1 MKQTK
6 HILFSLS
13 LLATSLLAGCDSV
26 LGTDDIIGNNGDTM
40 EVAFTR
46 SGEGSSATSGFLIF
60 WKNSLNDF
68 FTTEVSDLNAYK
80 STKFNTGEPYP
91 KNGTVKATGYSP
103 ANMKR
108 TNDYKTLT
116 LPDGTTPGTLDV
128 CTASEIIE
136 GTFNSPFSKTMS
148 FGHTLTKVT
157 FIAQRDETM
166 KESKDVKNIQI
177 TIPANY
183 LTTQWKWNNAKYV
196 ADSEA
201 KATTPLAL
209 SHNEVLVSTDP
220 SEIGVAYLMLPAQN
234 SGILNDINIQ
244 ADILPIKSTIV
255 EKRLNQTVSAQL
267 YEANNSGPVDNA
279 APGDAY
285 EILIKFQ
292 QNSFTLEA
300 RQSDWEKGGLIYV
313 PVKPNK

>member
-60 WKNSLNDF
+60 WEKNFADF
-68 FTTEVSDLNAYK
+68 FTTEVSDLNAYQ
-80 STKFNTGEPYP
+80 STKYNTGKPYP
-91 KNGTVKATGYSP
+91 KNGKVQATGFSP
-103 ANMKR
+103 ANMKH

-136 GTFNSPFSKTMS
+136 GAFNSPFSKTMT

-157 FIAQRDETM
+157 FAVQRDGSMEH
-166 KESKDVKNIQI
+166 SKDVRDVII
-177 TIPANY
+177 TIPASY
-183 LTTQWKWNNAKYV
+183 LPTQWVWNGKQYEANQNVHAKNSLKLSHELIEGLESHIV
-196 ADSEA
+196 
-201 KATTPLAL
+201 ATT
-209 SHNEVLVSTDP
+209 
-220 SEIGVAYLMLPAQN
+220 YLMLPTVNGGKLNNLRVQAEIIPN
-234 SGILNDINIQ
+234 GSTTGGKILD
-244 ADILPIKSTIV
+244 
-255 EKRLNQTVSAQL
+255 QTMDAQL

-313 PVKPNK
+313 PVKPTK